1 MYETSVLIAGAGPTG
16 LTLALDLARRGISFR
31 LIDGAAFPFTGS
43 RGKGIQPRT
52 LEIFEDLG
60 IIDAILASGAR
71 YPRIKIHLGP
81 FSLRA
86 GSLAP
91 TRQPTEG
98 VPYPNLWMV
107 PQSRTE
113 QILRARL
120 AELGGQVE
128 FDAALA
134 TFTQTEHGVDAV
146 LKSGERVRASF
157 LVGCDGGHSTVRK
170 VLGLR
175 LEGEAIDTR
184 PMLVA
189 DLEIEALDRQH
200 WHVWPSLVGDGMGLC
215 PLPNTALFQL
225 IARAKA
231 ASGVENTVPKV
242 TGLRVQRVAW
252 SSIYQPAVRMVNRY
266 RVGRVL
272 LAGDAAHVHPPAG
285 GQGLNTGIQDAYNLG
300 WKLASVVRGGPDSL
314 LDTYEAERLPIAA
327 AVLGLTRRLHQT
339 QSIKR
344 GESTNQLGLH
354 YRASSLSSG
363 ASLGRLHPG
372 DRMPDFRLQDGS
384 RLFDHLRGHHA
395 TEFVTTEGPRLL
407 IRPDGYI
414 AHIGTT
420 HFSEYAGAPTRT
432 IRGTLSQL
440 GPPHSGAPDRAFP
453 VRRISAWHDAHRF
466 SRRDAGRAPRGR

>member
-1 MYETSVLIAGAGPTG
+1 MYETSVLIVGAGPTG
-16 LTLALDLARRGISFR
+16 LTLALDLARRGIPFR
-31 LIDGAAFPFTGS
+31 LIDAAVSPFAGS

-60 IIDAILASGAR
+60 VIDAILATGTR
-71 YPRIKIHLGP
+71 YPRVRIHLGP
-81 FSLRA
+81 FSLRT

-91 TRQPTEG
+91 SKRPSEG

-113 QILRARL
+113 QILRERL

-128 FDAALA
+128 CDKALA
-134 TFTQTEHGVDAV
+134 TFTQTEQGVNAV
-146 LKSGERVRASF
+146 LKSGELVRATF

-175 LEGEAIDTR
+175 LQGEAIDDE
-184 PMLVA
+184 PLLVA
-189 DLEIEALDRQH
+189 DLEIEGLDRRD
-200 WHVWPSLVGDGMGLC
+200 WHVWPSFVGGVIGLC
-215 PLPNTALFQL
+215 PLPNTPLFQL
-225 IARAKA
+225 IASAKA
-231 ASGVENTVPKV
+231 ASGIEDTVLKV
-242 TGLRVQRVAW
+242 TGHRVQRVAW
-252 SSIYQPAVRMVNRY
+252 RSIYQPAVRMVDCY

-300 WKLASVVRGGPDSL
+300 WKLACVVRGGPDSL

-327 AVLGLTRRLHQT
+327 AVLGLSRRLHQT
-339 QSIKR
+339 RSIKR
-344 GESTNQLGLH
+344 GEATNQLGLH
-354 YRASSLSSG
+354 YRTSSLSSG
-363 ASLGRLHPG
+363 VSLGRLHPG
-372 DRMPDFRLQDGS
+372 DRMPDLRVEDGS

-395 TEFVTTEGPRLL
+395 TEFVTTEGPKLL

-420 HFSEYAGAPTRT
+420 HFAEYAGAPTCS
-432 IRGTLSQL
+432 IRGTLSHL
-440 GPPHSGAPDRAFP
+440 GLR
-453 VRRISAWHDAHRF
+453 
-466 SRRDAGRAPRGR
+466 